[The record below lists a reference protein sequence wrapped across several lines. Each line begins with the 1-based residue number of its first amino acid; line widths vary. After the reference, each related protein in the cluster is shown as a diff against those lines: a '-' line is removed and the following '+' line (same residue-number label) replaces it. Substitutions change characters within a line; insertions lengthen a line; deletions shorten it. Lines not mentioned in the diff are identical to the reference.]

1 MNGFDETG
9 THMATAQ
16 HPSAGLMM
24 STPLTT
30 QELLKRMRSA
40 WPDST
45 ISTVADETARFSHTV
60 TFAEVAVRAERL
72 AAALSALGVRTG
84 DRVGSLLWNS
94 AAHVELYYAATGL
107 GAVLHTINPRLFADQ
122 IEYTIDHAEDRVL
135 VVDATLVGT
144 LTPLLDRLP
153 RVEHVVVVGTPAPEV
168 IGRVTVHA
176 YPDLL
181 EQAPAGFRWPEL
193 QEDLGACLCYTS
205 GTTGNPKGVLYTHR
219 SIVLHALI
227 MAGTNGFRLGRH
239 DRALALVP
247 MFHALGWGLPF
258 IVALTGT
265 DLVLPGRHL
274 GPATIATVI
283 EREQVTWAGGVPTL
297 WLDLLRYADAQRD
310 ARPVDLSSLR
320 LVLSGGTKVPQPLMA
335 AFEERYGVT
344 VGQGWGMTET
354 LPGATLSLADP
365 DASGEAKR
373 ARRELAGQASPFYEF
388 RVVDADGAP
397 LPHDG
402 KSVGEIEVRGPVV
415 AAAYYGAGHTAE
427 KFHDGWLR
435 TGDLGAVTHDGWLDI
450 TDRAK
455 DAIKSGGEWIS
466 SQDLEAALMRHPAVL
481 EAAVVSVPHERWSER
496 PAAVVATAGDDP
508 SADELRDHLRA
519 HVAGWWIPDEFHFVA
534 ELPRN
539 STGKFDKRTIR
550 DQLRAAREE
559 RFS

>member
-1 MNGFDETG
+1 MTELDETMG
-9 THMATAQ
+9 PAQ
-16 HPSAGLMM
+16 LPSSGLMM

-40 WPDST
+40 WPGST
-45 ISTVADETARFSHTV
+45 VSTVADETGRFSHTV
-60 TFAEVAVRAERL
+60 TFADLTVRAERL
-72 AAALSALGVRTG
+72 AAALSALGVRVG

-122 IEYTIDHAEDRVL
+122 IEYTIGHAEDRVL
-135 VVDATLVGT
+135 VVDETLVGT
-144 LTPLLDRLP
+144 LAPLLDRLP
-153 RVEHVVVVGTPAPEV
+153 RVEHVVVVGTSAANL
-168 IGRVTVHA
+168 GRGTVHG
-176 YPDLL
+176 YSDLL
-181 EQAPAGFRWPEL
+181 EQSPAGFRWPEL
-193 QEDLGACLCYTS
+193 HEDLGACLCYTS

-227 MAGTNGFRLGRH
+227 MAGTNGFQLGPH

-265 DLVLPGRHL
+265 HLILPGRHL
-274 GPATIATVI
+274 GPATVATVI
-283 EREQVTWAGGVPTL
+283 ERQRATWAGGVPTL
-297 WLDLLRYADAQRD
+297 WLDLLHHADSRRD
-310 ARPVDLSSLR
+310 VDPVDLSSLR

-344 VGQGWGMTET
+344 VVQGWGMTET
-354 LPGATLSLADP
+354 LPGATLSPADP
-365 DASGEAKR
+365 HASGETKW

-388 RVVDADGAP
+388 RIVDANGEP

-402 KSVGEIEVRGPVV
+402 KSVGEVEVRGPVV
-415 AAAYYGAGHTAE
+415 AAAYYGAGDTAE

-435 TGDLGAVTHDGWLDI
+435 TGDLGALSHDGWLDI

-496 PAAVVATAGDDP
+496 PAAVLVTAGGALT
-508 SADELRDHLRA
+508 ADELREHLRS
-519 HVAGWWIPDEFHFVA
+519 HVAGWWIPDEFHFVS

-539 STGKFDKRTIR
+539 STGKFDKRAIR
-550 DQLRAAREE
+550 DQLRTARAE
-559 RFS
+559 RPS